1 MPLCYSNY
9 SRASPNGRLSTTA
22 TFLADSPYIDSCLN
36 FSTTATFF
44 YPQGGCYGEV
54 ELFSKY
60 VAFTFSNIIIINKLL
75 IIIKY

>member
-1 MPLCYSNY
+1 MPLCYFNY

-22 TFLADSPYIDSCLN
+22 TFWADSPYTDYCLI

-44 YPQGGCYGEV
+44 CPQGGRYGEV

-60 VAFTFSNIIIINKLL
+60 VAFTFFNIIIIIN
-75 IIIKY
+75 Y